1 MMGIIGT
8 PEECIRWLF
17 NQDRTKQYE
26 IKEHREKRS
35 LTANSYLWLLIGK
48 LADVLRTSKDEVYIE
63 MLKRY
68 GQGEYVSVRSDIDV
82 SGLFKYYEE
91 RGRASLDGREFTHY
105 MVFRGSSEYDTRE
118 MSVLIDGVIS
128 ECKELDIET
137 LPDWELERL
146 KEDWHG

>member
-26 IKEHREKRS
+26 IKE
-35 LTANSYLWLLIGK
+35 
-48 LADVLRTSKDEVYIE
+48 
-63 MLKRY
+63 
-68 GQGEYVSVRSDIDV
+68 
-82 SGLFKYYEE
+82 
-91 RGRASLDGREFTHY
+91 
-105 MVFRGSSEYDTRE
+105 
-118 MSVLIDGVIS
+118 
-128 ECKELDIET
+128 